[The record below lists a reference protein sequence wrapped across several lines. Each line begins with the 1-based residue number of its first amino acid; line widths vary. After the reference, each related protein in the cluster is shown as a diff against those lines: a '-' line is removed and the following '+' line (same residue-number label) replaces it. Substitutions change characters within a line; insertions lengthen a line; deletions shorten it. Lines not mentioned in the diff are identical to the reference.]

1 MLEDH
6 MLRMIAMKT
15 PNHLLLP
22 KKVAEKQPMKMSYER
37 F

>member
-22 KKVAEKQPMKMSYER
+22 KKVAKTSQ
-37 F
+37 